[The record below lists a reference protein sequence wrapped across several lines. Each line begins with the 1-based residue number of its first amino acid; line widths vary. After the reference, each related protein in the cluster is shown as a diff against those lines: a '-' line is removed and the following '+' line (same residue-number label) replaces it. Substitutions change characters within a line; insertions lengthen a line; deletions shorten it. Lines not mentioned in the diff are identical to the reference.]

1 MGILSPVSSVLVLAS
16 HPDDETLGCGGTLLR
31 HRSLGDTLT
40 WCIGTRPTAPTWSET
55 VIKAKER
62 EIEQVAAAYGFA
74 RVHRLGHPATRLA
87 EVDRSIVISQLREV
101 AAEAK
106 ADTVYCV
113 AGEDIHQDHQA
124 LFAAAA
130 SAFKPFR
137 SAVRSLLTYET
148 ISSTDLASPSAP
160 AFRPN
165 VFTDIGAFIDE
176 KLRILALYESEIAT
190 APFPRSPETVRALA
204 QVRGAAAGVRYAE
217 AFQSIR
223 ESR

>member
-106 ADTVYCV
+106 TQLV
-113 AGEDIHQDHQA
+113 APGDLRGTWEEVLTTLLQGAHLNFVLLRPAAKQRGRLLVESRRSDSVVQPASATQSTPVVKE
-124 LFAAAA
+124 AAAA
-130 SAFKPFR
+130 NK
-137 SAVRSLLTYET
+137 T
-148 ISSTDLASPSAP
+148 
-160 AFRPN
+160 
-165 VFTDIGAFIDE
+165 
-176 KLRILALYESEIAT
+176 
-190 APFPRSPETVRALA
+190 
-204 QVRGAAAGVRYAE
+204 AE
-217 AFQSIR
+217 AFASAVLLR
-223 ESR
+223 RSPTER

>member
-1 MGILSPVSSVLVLAS
+1 MGILSSVSSVLVLAS

-137 SAVRSLLTYET
+137 SAAL
-148 ISSTDLASPSAP
+148 SPATTVAP
-160 AFRPN
+160 TR
-165 VFTDIGAFIDE
+165 
-176 KLRILALYESEIAT
+176 Y
-190 APFPRSPETVRALA
+190 
-204 QVRGAAAGVRYAE
+204 AAG
-217 AFQSIR
+217 
-223 ESR
+223 SRASSLPTTRRRRRRASATSGRSRTPTSPRAT